1 MYLLTKNIVL
11 LQKGL
16 ICLPDAA
23 VDNRSLAITVQAELM
38 KFGYMLDQDAF
49 AQLGKADKA
58 DIVDFNNEVINYL
71 RYITGGQRDYKPFYP
86 GFPEQVMEMTESEL
100 WVNQFIYYWS
110 NCKFEAQPWMKP
122 FEAAFET
129 VKYKMLTAGTEES
142 FQKIFTSLVS
152 VGQSLTPQ
160 DLDVIKWFVSTK
172 QTLIFP
178 DSIPFKE
185 NLCTLAG
192 MGLDVPVK
200 TPTDV
205 LRIAVHMSGGDISL
219 PAVPKSMRSTRTK
232 VGRRFSIV
240 KEVNPER
247 KKFEFKKFK
256 RAERRYLLGLLEK
269 THCDARE
276 MVLKDQRWIRLGEI
290 LHPGE
295 YTKEFPKVAH
305 AFQLIRETKVVSWY
319 GAVEAAFKKGLG
331 AGLQKLAERP
341 GEFLRKLDY
350 LLRTNGAKQRD
361 TILTTFYEI
370 AVKASNKVLFEV
382 FTHFEGRNKPVTDR
396 SVFIKGARKKTP
408 LPNLP
413 ALPADTIQA
422 VQDTIFQALK
432 AKFTLLEPM
441 GDCWVDPEL
450 KKIPLP
456 TNMRSL
462 SESLVPVIRGQ
473 RIPMAAEKKVIR
485 PFIHWYDE
493 RGNEDIDLH
502 GFLIGKSGSVS
513 FGFNGVHSSMIGCYS
528 GDVRYRQGA
537 CAEYVDINVEKA
549 LAAGFQYFVM
559 VAHNFQQRP
568 FSSLK
573 DCVVGVQE
581 RDSATANKA
590 WLPETIT
597 NCFRPT
603 SASTYALIGVYD
615 LLTREY
621 IHLDMDWGTF
631 SRYIGGHS
639 SDALMK
645 AIAPFITLPKYSVY
659 DLLSWHVEARGRAV
673 PKELAE
679 THFLYDDFGTSYTK
693 TMEYMGI

>member
-1 MYLLTKNIVL
+1 MYLLTKNIVAF
-11 LQKGL
+11 QKGL
-16 ICLPDAA
+16 ICLPNAA

-49 AQLGKADKA
+49 LQLGKADKA
-58 DIVDFNNEVINYL
+58 DIVDFNNEIISYL
-71 RYITGGQRDYKPFYP
+71 RYMTGGDHAYAPFYP
-86 GFPEQVMEMTESEL
+86 GFPEQVMEMTEFEL
-100 WVNQFIYYWS
+100 WWNQLVYYWS

-122 FEAAFET
+122 FKTAFET
-129 VKYKMLTAGTEES
+129 VKYKMLVAGTEES

-152 VGQSLTPQ
+152 AGQSLTPQ

-178 DSIPFKE
+178 DTIPFKE

-219 PAVPKSMRSTRTK
+219 PAVPKRMVSNRKKTGSRY
-232 VGRRFSIV
+232 SIV
-240 KEVNPER
+240 KETNPER

-256 RAERRYLLGLLEK
+256 RAERRYILGLLEK
-269 THCDARE
+269 THCDVRE

-295 YTKEFPKVAH
+295 YAKDFPRTAS
-305 AFQLIRETKVVSWY
+305 AFQLIRETKIVSWY
-319 GAVEAAFKKGLG
+319 GAVEAAFKKTFG

-350 LLRTNGAKQRD
+350 LLRKNGAKQRD
-361 TILTTFYEI
+361 AILTTFFEI

-382 FTHFEGRNKPVTDR
+382 YTHFEGRDKPVTDR

-432 AKFTLLEPM
+432 AKFALLEPM
-441 GDCWVDPEL
+441 GDCWIDPEL

-473 RIPMAAEKKVIR
+473 RIPMAIEKKVIR

-493 RGNEDIDLH
+493 RGTEDIDLH
-502 GFLIGKSGSVS
+502 GFLLGKQETSS
-513 FGFNGVHSSMIGCYS
+513 FGFNGIHSSAIGCYS
-528 GDVRYRQGA
+528 GDVRCRKGA
-537 CAEYVDINVEKA
+537 CAEYVDINIANAV
-549 LAAGFQYFVM
+549 AAGYQYFVM
-559 VAHNFQQRP
+559 VAHNFQNKP

-581 RDSATANKA
+581 RENATANKA

-615 LLTREY
+615 LTTREY
-621 IHLDMDWGTF
+621 IHLDLDWGTF
-631 SRYIGGHS
+631 SRYVNSGDGN
-639 SDALMK
+639 ALLN
-645 AIAPFITLPKYSVY
+645 AIAPFVTLPKYSVY
-659 DLLSWHVEARGRAV
+659 DLLSWHVEARGRATS
-673 PKELAE
+673 KELAA

-693 TMEYMGI
+693 TIEYMGI